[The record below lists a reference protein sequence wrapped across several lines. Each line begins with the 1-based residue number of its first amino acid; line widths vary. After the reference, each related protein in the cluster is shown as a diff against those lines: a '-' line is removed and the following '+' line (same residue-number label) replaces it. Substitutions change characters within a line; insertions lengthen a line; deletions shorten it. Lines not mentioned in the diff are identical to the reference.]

1 VRNKVAVVACGQNS
15 QLLRAFPSV
24 VHSERTLSILD
35 QTKHATNPDQHTA
48 RIQRVQ
54 ASPPEMVDLYA
65 LVGRHSDEACVE
77 NASRYD
83 EAGKEQNLDHET
95 ADDDVL
101 ASRHSRRVSGGHD
114 TSACECQYKEHER

>member
-1 VRNKVAVVACGQNS
+1 VRNKVAVVACGHDS

-24 VHSERTLSILD
+24 VHSEHTLSILD

-65 LVGRHSDEACVE
+65 LVGRHSDEAFSPVTAE
-77 NASRYD
+77 GPPEAMIPPPVNVSTRSTKD
-83 EAGKEQNLDHET
+83 EHTRKTCLRPA
-95 ADDDVL
+95 
-101 ASRHSRRVSGGHD
+101 
-114 TSACECQYKEHER
+114 